1 MLLYQQYGEIFRLD
15 LVGAFENPVTL
26 KQGFLMWPWHF
37 QDRRVVVVN
46 SYELLHEICNDKRFP
61 KAIAAH
67 IKEVSA
73 LVHDGLFTC
82 VDPVRPR

>member
-15 LVGAFENPVTL
+15 LVGAFGNLVTL
-26 KQGFLMWPWHF
+26 EQGFLIWLRNF
-37 QDRRVVVVN
+37 QDRRVVVIN
-46 SYELLHEICNDKRFP
+46 SYDLLHEICNDKRFP

-67 IKEVSA
+67 IKEISA

-82 VDPVRPR
+82 VGPTKS